1 MLTELSETKPA
12 AALEG
17 RRPAAKPK
25 QASGFWYVA
34 PFLAAFTLFLLWPI
48 LSGLWMSLTNQSLT
62 GAGGG
67 FAGFG
72 NYLEA
77 FGDKAVWQSLG
88 NTAMFTLLTAAP
100 LVVLSFVMAHLVYV
114 GLPGQWLWRL
124 SFFAP
129 YLLPVSVVA
138 ALWQWMFQPGFGLIN
153 ATLSAWGIKQVGFL
167 DTEGVAMF
175 SVVLV
180 TIWWTVGFNFLLYLS
195 ALQNIPDHLYEAAQL
210 DGAGPWRR
218 LVSITIPMVNRT
230 TVMIVMLQI
239 LASLKVFEQIY
250 LLTNGGPR
258 GSTRSVL
265 EYIYDTGFSGYR
277 LGYASAISYL
287 FFALIVVIAVLQLR
301 VMNRKAS

>member
-1 MLTELSETKPA
+1 MLTELSETKPGT
-12 AALEG
+12 ALVSPSPG
-17 RRPAAKPK
+17 RKIR
-25 QASGFWYVA
+25 QTSGFWYVV
-34 PFLAAFTLFLLWPI
+34 PFLAAFALFLLWPI
-48 LSGLWMSLTNQSLT
+48 ISGLWMSMTNQSLT
-62 GAGGG
+62 GAGGE
-67 FAGFG
+67 FTGFG
-72 NYLEA
+72 NYAEA
-77 FGDKAVWQSLG
+77 LGDKAVWQSLG
-88 NTAMFTLLTAAP
+88 NTAVFTLFTAAP

-138 ALWQWMFQPGFGLIN
+138 ALWQWMFQPGFGLVN
-153 ATLSAWGIKQVGFL
+153 ATLDAWGIKQIGFL
-167 DTEGVAMF
+167 NTEGVAMF

-195 ALQNIPDHLYEAAQL
+195 ALQNIPDHLFEAAQL

-218 LVSITIPMVNRT
+218 LFSITIPMVNRT

-250 LLTNGGPR
+250 LLTSGGPR

-265 EYIYDTGFSGYR
+265 EYIYDIGFSGYR

-287 FFALIVVIAVLQLR
+287 FFALIVVIAVVQLR
-301 VMNRKAS
+301 LMNRKAS